1 MVDRATKGF
10 YVSLAMTQ
18 LRAPLS
24 RSTAIDRAVFALVSA
39 GFLASTAWTQVI
51 EPPATAAF
59 TPHGFEVEVTHV
71 IVPQHRVIPMRPGV
85 APGVALVQVDAG
97 IIVKERVAHT
107 TLDMTVENPSPMQA
121 EAVLLVPVPSGATV
135 TGFSFSAG
143 AGAAATRSEGVA
155 RVMPRG
161 DARQLYDSIV
171 RQSRDPG
178 LLEFAGSTLL
188 RSSVF
193 PVAPASRQRVRI
205 EWEEL
210 LPSIDG
216 RLDYALPRSESLRQT
231 TPWTVQLSIEQSAP
245 IAAVYSPSHG
255 VVEVHTAA
263 SPTQRRF
270 VLDAL
275 SQKAPG
281 PFLLSILSADPKG
294 AATSISAYPDPA
306 QGGGYFMLLGGLATP
321 TTPSKSIA
329 REVTIV
335 LDRSGSMAGG
345 KLDQAKRAALQVIEG
360 LHEGERF
367 NIIDYSNAVGLFARE
382 PVLHSTESVAQART
396 HLAALRPSGGTNI
409 SDALVEALRQ
419 PHADATLG
427 IVLFLTDGL
436 PTVGQTSERAIRE
449 IVEKGNSHGRRIYT
463 IGVGADVNVPLLD
476 RVADLTRARAT
487 YIVPGED
494 VELKVAQVARQLQGP
509 MLAEI
514 SLTAQDSNGVE
525 DPKRIRDLAPRR
537 IPDVF
542 AGEQLVVFGTYLGE
556 SPLALAIAARS
567 PAGRVQALAPFDPA
581 LASTRQGYVA
591 RLWATRRI
599 AELVDEVRQLAADQP
614 GQPIAAPPTADPR
627 TRELID
633 EIVRLSARFG
643 VLTEY
648 TAFFADEGTNL
659 GDWNALAG
667 GCKDLL
673 ESRAG
678 AQRSGTG
685 AVNQGINFNEMKGKS
700 QLAYDN
706 RFVDQSLRESRITN
720 VQQVNDRCFFN
731 NDGTWLD
738 SQLVAEKSNAQ
749 NQAVRREAIRIDE
762 TVEFGTVRH
771 FELVAELATEG
782 RQSVLS
788 LPGDTIIH
796 HQSKNILVRN
806 PIEPGC

>member
-1 MVDRATKGF
+1 MAI
-10 YVSLAMTQ
+10 YVSLAMQ
-18 LRAPLS
+18 ILHALYSHAHIPVR
-24 RSTAIDRAVFALVSA
+24 IGFALVCTVFLVTRASA
-39 GFLASTAWTQVI
+39 QEVEAPASTVSVV
-51 EPPATAAF
+51 PAFGA
-59 TPHGFEVEVTHV
+59 EVTHV
-71 IVPQHRVIPMRPGV
+71 IVPQHRVIPLRPSV
-85 APGVALVQVDAG
+85 APGVVLRQVDAG
-97 IIVKERVAHT
+97 IIIKDRVAHT
-107 TLDMTVENPSPMQA
+107 TLDLDVENPSAAIA
-121 EAVLLVPVPSGATV
+121 EAVLLVPVPAGASV
-135 TGFSFSAG
+135 TGFSFSGGSGG
-143 AGAAATRSEGVA
+143 AVSQHEGVA
-155 RVMPRG
+155 RVMPRT

-178 LLEFAGSTLL
+178 LLEFAGSTLV

-193 PVAPASRQRVRI
+193 PIAAMSRQKVRI

-216 RLDYALPRSESLRQT
+216 RLDYTLPRSESLRQA
-231 TPWTVQLSIEQSAP
+231 TPWTVQLAIVQSAP

-255 VVEVHTAA
+255 VVEVHRDA
-263 SPTQRRF
+263 SPNQRRF

-281 PFLLSILSADPKG
+281 PFLLSILSSDSKH
-294 AATSISAYPDPA
+294 AATSIAAYPDPT
-306 QGGGYFMLLGGLATP
+306 QGGGYFMLLGGLAAP
-321 TTPSKSIA
+321 TTPSESIA

-345 KLDQAKRAALQVIEG
+345 KLDQAKNAALQVIEG
-360 LHEGERF
+360 LRDGERF
-367 NIIDYSNAVGLFARE
+367 NIIDYSNAVGVFARE
-382 PVLHSTESVAQART
+382 PVLYSTESVAQART
-396 HLAALRPSGGTNI
+396 HLASLRPSGGTNI

-419 PHADATLG
+419 PHADGTLG

-449 IVEKGNSHGRRIYT
+449 IVEKGNSHGRRIYS

-476 RVADLTRARAT
+476 RIADLTRARAT

-494 VELKVAQVARQLQGP
+494 VEVKVAQVARQLRGP
-509 MLAEI
+509 VLAEI
-514 SLTAQDSNGVE
+514 TLTAQNPDGSE
-525 DPKRIRDLAPRR
+525 DTKRIRDLAPRR

-542 AGEQLVVFGTYLGE
+542 AGEQLVVFGAYLGE
-556 SPLALAIAARS
+556 SPLALALSARS
-567 PAGRVQALAPFDPA
+567 GAGKVSALAPFDPA
-581 LASTRQGYVA
+581 LATTRQGYVA

-614 GQPIAAPPTADPR
+614 GQPVASTPVADPR

-678 AQRSGTG
+678 AQRSGEG
-685 AVNQGINFNEMKGKS
+685 ALNQGINFNEMKGKS

-706 RFVDQSLRESRITN
+706 RYVNQTLKESRITN
-720 VQQVNDRCFFN
+720 VQQVSDRCFFN

-738 SQLVAEKSNAQ
+738 SQLVAERSSAKVQIDRTES
-749 NQAVRREAIRIDE
+749 IRIDE
-762 TVEFGTVRH
+762 TVEFGTPRH
-771 FELVAELATEG
+771 LDLVAELAAEG